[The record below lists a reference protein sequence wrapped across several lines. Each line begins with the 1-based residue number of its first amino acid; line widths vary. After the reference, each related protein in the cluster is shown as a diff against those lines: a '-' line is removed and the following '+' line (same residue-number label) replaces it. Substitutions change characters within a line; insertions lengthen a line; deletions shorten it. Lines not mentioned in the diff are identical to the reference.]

1 MDGINEKLFLDV
13 LEKSVQSIMF
23 EPSDRSTLY
32 KLRDIID
39 MNFMKMNGVRKYSV
53 KVGNEMNIEVNV
65 DGYSFNVEFDEEHV
79 YIERLC
85 IWKWNTDI

>member
-1 MDGINEKLFLDV
+1 MDSINEKIFLGKVKDV

-23 EPSDRSTLY
+23 EPSDSSTLY

-39 MNFMKMNGVRKYSV
+39 MNFMRMNEVRKYSV

-65 DGYSFNVEFDEEHV
+65 DGYLFNVEFDEEHV
-79 YIERLC
+79 YIERL
-85 IWKWNTDI
+85 